1 MWHVA
6 WRKVSGKKGQTLT
19 HLIGMILVFAFVSA
33 IPLYTNGALTNVIQ
47 QILLAEGDASSTY
60 PPGALTI
67 RYQAVGKDLPEPK
80 SVQKVFAYIEDA
92 LPLEIGIPLQDARG
106 VWGLRSQ
113 AVEVVKRFSPAD
125 SKEKEGPTN
134 MVMGLLALDVA
145 DPGAAGL
152 TFFDGRMPRDTLSE
166 SATGLSSNHLPEG
179 NDPSQKLNDASPDG
193 NRPTTSGKDP
203 VLEVMA
209 SRELLQQKQLVVG
222 DTLSLTVQT
231 AGEKPSRKRWQ
242 LRIVG
247 AFDLTEDAPLKAW
260 PGENVFKTSLFVHP
274 ATLSTLLKEGELPL
288 TLGMWY
294 RAFNLSG
301 ADANALY
308 QARKTLQE
316 LDLKLTKQ
324 LDHTRTE
331 VTFLDILD
339 TLLAEHARLKNTL
352 FVLAAPVLALL
363 FYFIWV
369 NMALLIEGERQEI
382 ALLNSRGA
390 RLRQLFTLY
399 TLETGYQVL
408 LALPLGLLLGYVLTQ
423 VMGRSSGFMEFVLNR
438 PFPVSFTTDIAY
450 YLAGAVLL
458 ILAMKLTLLY
468 RLRHVS
474 VIAERRLGRKRSFLG
489 FGGPLLELALLAI
502 TVYGYYALSRG
513 ALLATTRESATGA
526 VDPLLFFIPA
536 LAILTL
542 VLLFLR
548 LFPWFLRLLH
558 VLTRRH
564 ASVSVE
570 LALTQLIRA
579 IGDYAA
585 LMRLLAVT
593 LGLGLYA
600 AEASRTIETNWQTSF
615 VYASGTDAVIQAQWE
630 TMVDPASL
638 RTSGDAGSML
648 PGSGAPR
655 GPGGGGP
662 GGGGGPSGPGGGSG
676 GEDRPSVRLV
686 YREPPFELFQHL
698 PGVQSAT
705 RVLKRDVSIAVGSK
719 GLGKGTIMAIDNAD
733 FARTARFLPGLYAPY
748 HPYDYLKL
756 LGEHEAAA
764 IVSKSWLDKYDL
776 KPGEVITLSLN
787 QKPADFIIFAAVDYW
802 PTMLPNDGPFFIVN
816 LVYVQDVWPLEPYE
830 IWLKMQEDGSLA
842 EAVRT
847 LLLKNVPLIEVTDYR
862 SMYVRER
869 KSPFLGGVF
878 GTLSMNFVLSLFAS
892 LVGYMLYTYFM
903 LAKRRQ
909 TFGLLRASG
918 LTRGEL
924 IRSLILEQFLS
935 VGAALGFGLAAGSLV
950 SWLFLPF
957 LKMEFQETS
966 SALPF
971 QVYYSPDDLLH
982 LGLVALMLL
991 ILSVVQITLRTVSL
1005 RLGEVLKLGADR

>member
-1 MWHVA
+1 MWRVA
-6 WRKVSGKKGQTLT
+6 WKKVRRKKGQTLT
-19 HLIGMILVFAFVSA
+19 HLVGMILVFAFVSA
-33 IPLYTNGALTNVIQ
+33 IPLYTNGALTNVIAQ
-47 QILLAEGDASSTY
+47 MLTSADATSSSY
-60 PPGALTI
+60 PPGTLTI
-67 RYQAVGKDLPEPK
+67 RYQAVGKDVAEPDAVKKIFTALDDRLP
-80 SVQKVFAYIEDA
+80 Q
-92 LPLEIGIPLQDARG
+92 EIGMPLQEARG

-113 AVEVVKRFSPAD
+113 TVEVVKRTTTT
-125 SKEKEGPTN
+125 EREGPTQ
-134 MVMGLLALDVA
+134 MVMGVLALDLV

-152 TFFDGRMPRDTLSE
+152 TFFDGRLPRDTLLANDTKSGQDPT
-166 SATGLSSNHLPEG
+166 SQTQDDTLRGTRSTASNTP
-179 NDPSQKLNDASPDG
+179 
-193 NRPTTSGKDP
+193 P

-222 DTLSLTVQT
+222 DTLAMTVST
-231 AGEKPSRKRWQ
+231 VGDKPTRKRWQ
-242 LRIVG
+242 LKIVG
-247 AFDLTEDAPLKAW
+247 AFDLTDDAPLKAW

-274 ATLSTLLKEGELPL
+274 ATMSFLLTEGELPL

-294 RAFNLSG
+294 KAFDLPA
-301 ADANALY
+301 ADVKALY
-308 QARKTLQE
+308 QAQKTLQG

-331 VTFLDILD
+331 VTFLDLLE
-339 TLLAEHARLKNTL
+339 TLLAEHTRLKHML

-369 NMALLIEGERQEI
+369 NMALLVEGERQEI

-390 RLRQLFTLY
+390 RLRQLFALY
-399 TLETGYQVL
+399 AWETGYQVL
-408 LALPLGLLLGYVLTQ
+408 FALPLGLSLGYVLTQ
-423 VMGRSSGFMEFVLNR
+423 LMGRSSGFMVFVLNR
-438 PFPVSFTTDIAY
+438 PFPVSFTTDIAV
-450 YLAGAVLL
+450 YLVGAVVL

-468 RLRHVS
+468 KLRHISIIVDRQKQS
-474 VIAERRLGRKRSFLG
+474 KRSFLN
-489 FGGPLLELALLAI
+489 FGGPLVELALLAI
-502 TVYGYYALSRG
+502 TVYGYYALARG
-513 ALLATTRESATGA
+513 ALLADTRERLTET

-542 VLLFLR
+542 VMIFLR
-548 LFPWFLRLLH
+548 IFPVFLRLLLF
-558 VLTRRH
+558 LTRRTS
-564 ASVSVE
+564 AVSIE
-570 LALTQLIRA
+570 LALTQLTRA
-579 IGDYAA
+579 IGDYTA

-600 AEASRTIETNWQTSF
+600 AEASRTIEMNWQTSF
-615 VYASGTDAVIQAQWE
+615 IYTSGADAVIQAQWE

-638 RTSGDAGSML
+638 QHSGNAGSPL
-648 PGSGAPR
+648 PGGGNAGPGGAGSGSGAPV
-655 GPGGGGP
+655 GAPGNMPGGNAGGD
-662 GGGGGPSGPGGGSG
+662 
-676 GEDRPSVRLV
+676 DRPSVRLI

-719 GLGKGTIMAIDNAD
+719 GLGKGKLMAIDNAD
-733 FARTARFLPGLYAPY
+733 FARTARFVPGLYRPY
-748 HPYDYLKL
+748 HPYEYLKL

-764 IVSKSWLDKYDL
+764 IVSKKWLDQYDL

-802 PTMLPNDGPFFIVN
+802 PTMLPKDGPFFIVN
-816 LVYVQDVWPLEPYE
+816 LPYVQDVWPLEPYD
-830 IWLKMQEDGSLA
+830 IWVKMRADGSLA
-842 EAVRT
+842 EAVQR
-847 LLLKNVPLIEVTDYR
+847 LLDQNVPLIEVTDYR
-862 SMYVRER
+862 SMYVQER

-878 GTLSMNFVLSLFAS
+878 GTLSLNFVLSLFAS

-924 IRSLILEQFLS
+924 IRSLIFEQFLS
-935 VGAALGFGLAAGSLV
+935 VGAALLFGLAAGSLV

-957 LKMEFQETS
+957 LKKTFQETA

-971 QVYYSPDDLLH
+971 QVYYSLDDLLN
-982 LGLVALMLL
+982 LGLVALVLL
-991 ILSVVQITLRTVSL
+991 ILSVLQITMRTVSL